1 MPLVLIPEG
10 IYQVE
15 METQLR
21 STGYT
26 NICIVPMMAVVWQY
40 GLKDRTDIETIFDN
54 PASHFVLFRAD
65 WQTESLWHIMLQ
77 PLGIPVDCFCE
88 LGVAPEE
95 TFEGLPLK
103 TLGELQ
109 QGGSDGDAPY
119 FIVMDAI
126 SQECLERAGITEERM
141 IRFVFTD
148 ALQYFDETVNPYRGE
163 GQEVFIDGG
172 VLDLNSSRAFLK
184 YCHGDCAKIY
194 AFEPSERNLE
204 LCRKVL
210 ARDSA
215 LADVVAL
222 IPKGL
227 WSKTTTLLFRGNKL
241 FNGASRFVDANDND
255 KKSWSDDDIKVP
267 VTSID
272 EVLQGERVTF
282 IKFDIEGSELEG
294 LKGARKTIETYHPTL
309 AISIYHKPQDIIEL
323 PEYIKGIAPGYR
335 FYLRSYEE
343 DTIETVLYGIWP
355 K

>member
-1 MPLVLIPEG
+1 M
-10 IYQVE
+10 
-15 METQLR
+15 
-21 STGYT
+21 
-26 NICIVPMMAVVWQY
+26 
-40 GLKDRTDIETIFDN
+40 
-54 PASHFVLFRAD
+54 
-65 WQTESLWHIMLQ
+65 
-77 PLGIPVDCFCE
+77 
-88 LGVAPEE
+88 
-95 TFEGLPLK
+95 
-103 TLGELQ
+103 
-109 QGGSDGDAPY
+109 
-119 FIVMDAI
+119 
-126 SQECLERAGITEERM
+126 
-141 IRFVFTD
+141 
-148 ALQYFDETVNPYRGE
+148 
-163 GQEVFIDGG
+163 
-172 VLDLNSSRAFLK
+172 
-184 YCHGDCAKIY
+184 
-194 AFEPSERNLE
+194 E